1 MAQHILAA
9 GVSALSLA
17 CCTRVRDKFVKIM
30 SKALVAL
37 VAAAL
42 RAIDRGRSLVARY
55 GVDSSTRVEVG
66 IRVLEKAAWSVIW
79 ARTLLAWWALPREL
93 LCERPRHAA
102 VIRTTR
108 CDAIVRG
115 VVRGGRHPVVMAI
128 HAAPRP

>member
-79 ARTLLAWWALPREL
+79 TRTLLAWWTLPREL

-115 VVRGGRHPVVMAI
+115 VVWCRYHAPVVTI
-128 HAAPRP
+128 CSGGT